1 MTRSGIVS
9 WASYLPFHRLDR
21 TSVAATLGSGG
32 GRGTRTV
39 ASYDEDTTSMGV
51 EAARRALRAL
61 PELAERPTA
70 IYFSTSAPAYLEKSN
85 ASAIHAALGL
95 DSSVTSYDFAGGV
108 RSGVGALQAALDRRE
123 PTLVVLSDIRGGMP
137 GGADESAGGDAAVA
151 FVTGSG
157 DPVAAEVIAAGGTSK
172 ELLDRWRLPTSPT
185 VRSWEERF
193 GESHLVDPAEQAL
206 AETLKKAG
214 LTVDEVHRTAVSGP
228 SARTARAV
236 VSRIGVAKDTLA
248 DDLAGTVGFTGAAHA
263 GLLLASMLDE
273 AGPGQVLA
281 SLSFADGADALLLR
295 TTDGVDGPRTAVTVA
310 AQAAGGGPAVPYPM
324 FLSWRGHLRR
334 DPPRR
339 PDPHG
344 PLAPASE
351 RADGWKFGFTASRCQ
366 DCGRRHLPPQ
376 RVCLQ
381 CRAMDRMDIERA
393 ADDAATIVTYTI
405 DRLAYSPSPPMVVVA
420 VDFDGGGRFQCE
432 LTDVDPDTVRIGQ
445 RVEMT
450 FRRLFTADDVHN
462 YFWKARPLSVE
473 PVEGDDR

>member
-21 TSVAATLGSGG
+21 TSVAATLGCGG

-151 FVTGSG
+151 FVTGTG
-157 DPVAAEVIAAGGTSK
+157 DLVAAKVIAAGGTSK

-193 GESHLVDPAEQAL
+193 GESHLVGPAEQAL

-214 LTVDEVHRTAVSGP
+214 LTVDEVDRTAVSGP

-236 VSRIGVAKDTLA
+236 VTRIGVAKETLA
-248 DDLAGTVGFTGAAHA
+248 DDLSGTVGFTGAAHA
-263 GLLLASMLDE
+263 GLLLASILDD

-295 TTDGVDGPRTAVTVA
+295 TTDAVARPRTAVTVA

-324 FLSWRGHLRR
+324 FLSWRGHLHR

-381 CRAMDRMDIERA
+381 CRSMDRMDIERA

-462 YFWKARPLSVE
+462 YFWKARPI
-473 PVEGDDR
+473 PVELGEGAQ